1 MTKLKSEMIIFKEQL
16 PLPLAV
22 FVYISRAIFL
32 ASAVAVPSSAV
43 FSLTALALTY
53 LVSLLHLVSKKD
65 SFLSA
70 LSHRITALICFASL
84 ISCFIGQTLG
94 VLTKN
99 PDYDIVMSLATGV
112 TGALF
117 GYYLTVS
124 IKSVE
129 NKRDCSFIA
138 SSSLFVSGT
147 IIFFRE
153 MLEFFSDYL
162 FGTNYV
168 HAEQISDDHWF
179 FRLLGV
185 GSNIPQQRPLFD
197 TDEDM
202 LISLLSSA
210 VTTAFLYAFLKI
222 RNKTLFIKEK
232 KLKSSVKA
240 LPSKI
245 YDKIYTEIEAVK
257 KDTSIVDTLTW
268 WLTRSAMIYAAITI
282 EDNAERILIIA
293 NLLATFAITLLH
305 LIFPKES
312 LFGKINYRL
321 QSWICL
327 IVFTGSYMGNYIFV
341 YNNLP
346 RFDLFLHFISGPI
359 AVAAGY
365 YALKTFKTPE
375 TKREV
380 FLAVIYAFCL
390 SCFIIPFWEVFEFI
404 GDFLFGSANQ
414 GFYWVPGDDSFF
426 FKLFGRGH
434 ENRMLYYLFDTVYD
448 VLLAFLT
455 TVISAL
461 WLHISLLKNLKAGK
475 TASEKDKIA
484 ATC

>member
-1 MTKLKSEMIIFKEQL
+1 MTKLKSELTVFKKQL
-16 PLPLAV
+16 SLPLAI
-22 FVYISRAIFL
+22 FVYLSRAIFL
-32 ASAVAVPSSAV
+32 VSAFAVPSSAV
-43 FSLTALALTY
+43 FSLVAFLLTY
-53 LVSLLHLVSKKD
+53 LVSFLHIISKEG
-65 SFLSA
+65 SFINA
-70 LSHRITALICFASL
+70 LSHKVTALISFASL

-94 VLTKN
+94 VLAKI
-99 PDYDIVMSLATGV
+99 PDYDIVMSLV
-112 TGALF
+112 TGITGTLF
-117 GYYLTVS
+117 GYYLTMS
-124 IKSVE
+124 MKKVE
-129 NKRDCSFIA
+129 NKRDCSFI
-138 SSSLFVSGT
+138 SSSALFVSGT
-147 IIFFRE
+147 LIFFRE

-168 HAEQISDDHWF
+168 HAEQIGDDHWF

-202 LISLLSSA
+202 LISLISSA
-210 VTTAFLYAFLKI
+210 ITTVALYIFMRVK
-222 RNKTLFIKEK
+222 NKVLFTKKEK
-232 KLKSSVKA
+232 QKLSFKA
-240 LPSKI
+240 VPERIYNKI
-245 YDKIYTEIEAVK
+245 WTEIEAIK
-257 KDTSIVDTLTW
+257 ADTSVVDMITW
-268 WLTRSAMIYAAITI
+268 WCTRSAMIYAAITI

-305 LIFPKES
+305 LVFPKES

-365 YALKTFKTPE
+365 YAIKTFRTPQN
-375 TKREV
+375 KKDV
-380 FLAVIYAFCL
+380 LLSVIYAFCL

-414 GFYWVPGDDSFF
+414 GFYWVPGDNSFF
-426 FKLFGRGH
+426 FKLFGRGL

-455 TVISAL
+455 TVISAV
-461 WLHISLLKNLKAGK
+461 WLHISLLKNIKKVK
-475 TASEKDKIA
+475 TAEKEKITA
-484 ATC
+484 DC

>member
-1 MTKLKSEMIIFKEQL
+1 MTKLKSELTVFKKQL
-16 PLPLAV
+16 PLPLAI
-22 FVYISRAIFL
+22 FVYLSRAIFL
-32 ASAVAVPSSAV
+32 VSAFAVPSSAV
-43 FSLTALALTY
+43 FSVVAFLLTY
-53 LVSLLHLVSKKD
+53 LVSFLHIISKEG
-65 SFLSA
+65 SFINA
-70 LSHRITALICFASL
+70 LSHKVTALISFASL

-94 VLTKN
+94 VLAKI
-99 PDYDIVMSLATGV
+99 PDYDIVMSLV
-112 TGALF
+112 TGITGTLF
-117 GYYLTVS
+117 GYYLTMS
-124 IKSVE
+124 MKKVE

-138 SSSLFVSGT
+138 SSALFVSGT
-147 IIFFRE
+147 LIFSRE

-168 HAEQISDDHWF
+168 HAEQIGDDHWF

-202 LISLLSSA
+202 LISLISSA
-210 VTTAFLYAFLKI
+210 ITTVALYIFMRVK
-222 RNKTLFIKEK
+222 NKVLFTKKEK
-232 KLKSSVKA
+232 QKLSFKA
-240 LPSKI
+240 VPERIYNKI
-245 YDKIYTEIEAVK
+245 WAEIEAIK
-257 KDTSIVDTLTW
+257 ADTNVVDMITW
-268 WLTRSAMIYAAITI
+268 WCTRSAMIYAAITI

-365 YALKTFKTPE
+365 YAIKTFRTPQN
-375 TKREV
+375 KKDV
-380 FLAVIYAFCL
+380 LLSVIYAFCL

-414 GFYWVPGDDSFF
+414 GFYWVPGDNSFF
-426 FKLFGRGH
+426 FKLFGRGL

-448 VLLAFLT
+448 VLLALLT
-455 TVISAL
+455 TVISAV
-461 WLHISLLKNLKAGK
+461 WLHISLLKNIKKVK
-475 TASEKDKIA
+475 TAEKEKITA
-484 ATC
+484 DC

>member
-1 MTKLKSEMIIFKEQL
+1 MTKLKSELTVFKKQL
-16 PLPLAV
+16 SLPLAI
-22 FVYISRAIFL
+22 FVYLSRAIFL
-32 ASAVAVPSSAV
+32 VSAFAVPSSAV
-43 FSLTALALTY
+43 FSLVAFLLTY
-53 LVSLLHLVSKKD
+53 LVSFLHIISKEG
-65 SFLSA
+65 SFINAISYKV
-70 LSHRITALICFASL
+70 TALISFASL

-94 VLTKN
+94 VLAKN
-99 PDYDIVMSLATGV
+99 PDYDIVMSLV
-112 TGALF
+112 TGFTGTLF
-117 GYYLTVS
+117 GYYLTMS
-124 IKSVE
+124 MKKVE

-138 SSSLFVSGT
+138 SSALFVSGT
-147 IIFFRE
+147 LIFFRE

-168 HAEQISDDHWF
+168 HAEQIGDDHWF

-202 LISLLSSA
+202 LISLISSA
-210 VTTAFLYAFLKI
+210 ITTVALYIFMRVKNKMLFAKKEKQKLSFKAVPERIYNKI
-222 RNKTLFIKEK
+222 R
-232 KLKSSVKA
+232 A
-240 LPSKI
+240 
-245 YDKIYTEIEAVK
+245 EIEAVK
-257 KDTSIVDTLTW
+257 ADTNVVDMITW
-268 WLTRSAMIYAAITI
+268 WCTRSAMIYAAITI

-305 LIFPKES
+305 LVFPKES

-365 YALKTFKTPE
+365 YAIKTFRTPQN
-375 TKREV
+375 KKDI
-380 FLAVIYAFCL
+380 LLSVIYAFCL

-414 GFYWVPGDDSFF
+414 GFYWVPGDNSFF
-426 FKLFGRGH
+426 FKLFGRGL

-448 VLLAFLT
+448 VLLALLA
-455 TVISAL
+455 TVISAV
-461 WLHISLLKNLKAGK
+461 WLHISLLKNIKKVK
-475 TASEKDKIA
+475 TAEKEKI
-484 ATC
+484 TSDC

>member
-1 MTKLKSEMIIFKEQL
+1 MTKLKSELTVFKKQL
-16 PLPLAV
+16 SLPLAI
-22 FVYISRAIFL
+22 FVYLSRAIFL
-32 ASAVAVPSSAV
+32 ISAFAVPSSAV
-43 FSLTALALTY
+43 FSLVAFLLTY
-53 LVSLLHLVSKKD
+53 LVSFLHIISKEG
-65 SFLSA
+65 SFINA
-70 LSHRITALICFASL
+70 LSHKVTALISFASL

-94 VLTKN
+94 VLAKI
-99 PDYDIVMSLATGV
+99 PDYDIVMSLVTGV
-112 TGALF
+112 TGTLF
-117 GYYLTVS
+117 GYYLTMS
-124 IKSVE
+124 MKKAE

-147 IIFFRE
+147 LIFLRE

-168 HAEQISDDHWF
+168 HAEQIGDDHWF

-202 LISLLSSA
+202 LISLISSA
-210 VTTAFLYAFLKI
+210 ITTVALYIFMRVK
-222 RNKTLFIKEK
+222 NKVLFTKKEK
-232 KLKSSVKA
+232 QKLSFKA
-240 LPSKI
+240 VPERIYNKI
-245 YDKIYTEIEAVK
+245 WVEIEAIK
-257 KDTSIVDTLTW
+257 ADTSVVDMITW
-268 WLTRSAMIYAAITI
+268 WCTRSAMIYAAITI

-365 YALKTFKTPE
+365 YAIKTFRTPQN
-375 TKREV
+375 KKDV
-380 FLAVIYAFCL
+380 LLSVIYAFCL

-414 GFYWVPGDDSFF
+414 GFYWVPGDNSFF
-426 FKLFGRGH
+426 FKLFGRGL

-455 TVISAL
+455 TVISAV
-461 WLHISLLKNLKAGK
+461 WLHISLLKNIKSSK
-475 TASEKDKIA
+475 TAEKEKITA
-484 ATC
+484 DC

>member
-1 MTKLKSEMIIFKEQL
+1 MTKLKSELTVFKKQL
-16 PLPLAV
+16 SLPLAI
-22 FVYISRAIFL
+22 FVYLSRAIFL
-32 ASAVAVPSSAV
+32 VSAFAVPSSAV
-43 FSLTALALTY
+43 FSLVAFLLTY
-53 LVSLLHLVSKKD
+53 LVSFLHIISKEG
-65 SFLSA
+65 SFINA
-70 LSHRITALICFASL
+70 LSHKVTALISFASL

-94 VLTKN
+94 VLAKI
-99 PDYDIVMSLATGV
+99 PDYDIVMSLV
-112 TGALF
+112 TGITGTLF
-117 GYYLTVS
+117 GYYLTMS
-124 IKSVE
+124 MKKVE

-138 SSSLFVSGT
+138 SSALFVSGT
-147 IIFFRE
+147 LIFFRE

-168 HAEQISDDHWF
+168 HAEQIGDDHWF

-202 LISLLSSA
+202 LISLISSA
-210 VTTAFLYAFLKI
+210 ITTVALYIFMRVK
-222 RNKTLFIKEK
+222 NKVLFTKKEK
-232 KLKSSVKA
+232 QKLSFKA
-240 LPSKI
+240 VPERIYNKI
-245 YDKIYTEIEAVK
+245 WAEIEAIK
-257 KDTSIVDTLTW
+257 ADTSVVDMITW
-268 WLTRSAMIYAAITI
+268 WCTRSAMIYAAITI

-305 LIFPKES
+305 LVFPKES

-365 YALKTFKTPE
+365 YAIKTFRTPQN
-375 TKREV
+375 KKDV
-380 FLAVIYAFCL
+380 LLSVIYAFCL

-414 GFYWVPGDDSFF
+414 GFYWVPGDNSFF
-426 FKLFGRGH
+426 FKLFGRGL

-448 VLLAFLT
+448 VLLALLT
-455 TVISAL
+455 TVISAV
-461 WLHISLLKNLKAGK
+461 WLHISLLKNIKK
-475 TASEKDKIA
+475 VTTAEKEKITA
-484 ATC
+484 DC